1 MIAQVVNGLAIL
13 IGGFVGNALRGG
25 ISERFRSILMQAM
38 ALAVMLIGLR
48 GAVQTG
54 DVLIVVISLAVGAL
68 LGEII
73 NIEKRLE
80 NLGDKLRN
88 RVKGAGGGFTEG
100 FVSASLI
107 FCVGAMAI
115 VGSLD
120 AGLRGDYG
128 TILTKSL
135 IDGITAAMLAS
146 TLGVGVLFSAA
157 AVFLYQS
164 AITLPA
170 CFSRCSATRSSRKCP
185 LWAVC
190 SSSLSASTCRASPRS
205 AWATSCPRFS
215 SPWPTCRY
223 RIGCKACFTKKAPRA
238 GAFLRYL
245 EAIRMCGS
253 ASAFSQRIRAVRS
266 DLGREM
272 QPEVGLLPT
281 CRKMAEPRPGTAEEP

>member
-48 GAVQTG
+48 GAVQTS

-157 AVFLYQS
+157 AVF
-164 AITLPA
+164 A
-170 CFSRCSATRSSRKCP
+170 CSGVVTSMMTPPFSI
-185 LWAVC
+185 WA
-190 SSSLSASTCRASPRS
+190 SSL
-205 AWATSCPRFS
+205 FS
-215 SPWPTCRY
+215 S
-223 RIGCKACFTKKAPRA
+223 
-238 GAFLRYL
+238 
-245 EAIRMCGS
+245 
-253 ASAFSQRIRAVRS
+253 
-266 DLGREM
+266 
-272 QPEVGLLPT
+272 
-281 CRKMAEPRPGTAEEP
+281 